1 MNQSSLDSTIV
12 QDKDHSK
19 TRDDLV
25 NEINREEKRIRLSE
39 HSQSRVRNKSFDYS
53 KSFTDTMM
61 NRKKSM
67 NIAAKEG
74 LEKQGPRILSIN

>member
-1 MNQSSLDSTIV
+1 MNMTNSDSTLM
-12 QDKDHSK
+12 QDKDNSK

-25 NEINREEKRIRLSE
+25 NEIDQEEKRIRLSE
-39 HSQSRVRNKSFDYS
+39 HSQSKVRNKSFDYS
-53 KSFTDTMM
+53 KSFTDIMM

-74 LEKQGPRILSIN
+74 LEK